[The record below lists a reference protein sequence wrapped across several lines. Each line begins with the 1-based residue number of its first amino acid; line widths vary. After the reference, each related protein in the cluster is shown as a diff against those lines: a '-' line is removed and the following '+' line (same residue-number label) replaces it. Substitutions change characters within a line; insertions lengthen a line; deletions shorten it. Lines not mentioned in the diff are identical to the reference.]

1 MMASP
6 HKRPAAL
13 SCTADPVRLRLITIA
28 LAASCWASAPLAQ
41 GDLTLTPEA
50 MRALS
55 LDLVN
60 QDRLAEAADLTDA
73 LLARDPAD
81 TTALILRARIA
92 LATGDFAGA
101 VSLASRAFRS
111 ADQDDQRYAAA
122 RIAARGH
129 AELLQDTRAQW
140 WLRRAGNVAPDN
152 AAEQSVAED
161 FRFLR
166 QRNPL
171 AVSLQFGISPSSN
184 VNGGSLSEVIIL
196 PGLPFEFV
204 LDGAARA
211 LSGLQFEGGV
221 NLSYRL
227 NMTETSANF
236 VDVALQGR
244 TYILSAE
251 ARDLAPDARGSDFA
265 DLTATVSFT
274 HRWLPQD
281 ARGPWSLTGTLGQ
294 TWYDDERYLGFGQL
308 LMSKTTRLDAGR
320 RLDLTGFVD
329 VQNRLQDDEQFA
341 ALGGRLRW
349 SWTTPRNDTA
359 SVSAGFRDTLS
370 ELPDVAFDG
379 LSIGATYQFEE
390 PIFSVRLG
398 LGADVE
404 YRRFAESFYSFDPRE
419 DWRGSL
425 RLTVGLP
432 EFTYYGFE
440 PQVIFRANQ
449 TESNVALF
457 DSRSLSLDFGI
468 RSTF

>member
-1 MMASP
+1 
-6 HKRPAAL
+6 L
-13 SCTADPVRLRLITIA
+13 CIVTFA
-28 LAASCWASAPLAQ
+28 LAAICWASASVAQ
-41 GDLTLTPEA
+41 DDVTLTPEA
-50 MRALS
+50 MRAIS
-55 LDLVN
+55 LELVN
-60 QDRLAEAADLTDA
+60 DNRLAEAASLTDA
-73 LLARDPAD
+73 LIARDPTD
-81 TTALILRARIA
+81 TTALILRARVA
-92 LATGDFAGA
+92 LAAGDYPGA
-101 VSLASRAFRS
+101 ISLASRAFRT

-129 AELLQDTRAQW
+129 AELFQDTRAQW
-140 WLRRAGNVAPDN
+140 WLRRAGNVAPDS
-152 AAEQSVAED
+152 AAEEAVAED

-251 ARDLAPDARGSDFA
+251 ARELAPDARGSDYA

-274 HRWLPQD
+274 HRWLPEE
-281 ARGPWSLTGTLGQ
+281 ARGPWSITGTLGQ
-294 TWYDDERYLGFGQL
+294 TWFDDERYLGFGQL
-308 LMSKTTRLDAGR
+308 LMSKTTRFTGGR

-329 VQNRLQDDEQFA
+329 LQNRIQSDEQFA

-349 SWTTPRNDTA
+349 TWTTPRNDTA

-379 LSIGATYQFEE
+379 LSIGGTYQFEE
-390 PIFSVRLG
+390 PVLSVRLG
-398 LGADVE
+398 LGADLE
-404 YRRFAESFYSFDPRE
+404 YRYFAESFYTFDARE

-432 EFTYYGFE
+432 QYTYYGFE
-440 PQVIFRANQ
+440 PQVILRANQ